1 MRNLRTLHL
10 GTAART
16 RPELP
21 TDLLFA
27 VTWCVFFELCNLC
40 FVTLTFLPPR
50 PRVQNSP
57 AEKAGREAA
66 FKASVEWLIKYL

>member
-10 GTAART
+10 GTIART
-16 RPELP
+16 LPELP

-27 VTWCVFFELCNLC
+27 VTWCVFFDLCT
-40 FVTLTFLPPR
+40 VSLTFLPPR
-50 PRVQNSP
+50 SRVQNNP
-57 AEKAGREAA
+57 MEKAGREAA